1 LIPARKFN
9 RLNRAFIFS
18 FAGMKNSTYIMLI
31 PLILIQVWN
40 DASATTIHVPGDL
53 PSIGAAIELA
63 GNGDTILLA
72 PGTYHENITLSK
84 ALVIASHY
92 LSTGTESLI
101 DQTIIDGSAQT
112 VIDISG
118 PENMA
123 SSIIGLT
130 IRNGEDGIM
139 ASGPLNLLHNV
150 IEACGDGIDYET
162 GGGGSCIGNIFKE
175 NLDDGID
182 LDGSLS
188 DLIIEDNVIG
198 DNDDDGIEIRLHAYS
213 GMLSVCRISNNR
225 IFNNGEDGI
234 QFIDYPDTS
243 SRKYILERNLIYNNK
258 MAGIG
263 CMDNGNTR
271 EDYRGA
277 AIPEPICLFNNT
289 ISGHVYGITGGA
301 GLISVNNLIIQS
313 SEAGSLNVAGNS
325 VHAYSLFWDNT
336 KDLINSNFDDA
347 SCIFEDPLITLSFYP
362 MPESPCIDRGTPIYI
377 HETDTLLHLSQD
389 QYDGS
394 GPDIGAI
401 EHRVQS
407 SDDESGLDTGI
418 SIYPN
423 PCRDYLEISL
433 PGRDLDGSVMILD
446 QTGRVIINPEIRD
459 DKIRLQLEKYSPGV
473 YFVLLPGAEKYT
485 SHKIMKL

>member
-130 IRNGEDGIM
+130 IRNGEDGI
-139 ASGPLNLLHNV
+139 
-150 IEACGDGIDYET
+150 
-162 GGGGSCIGNIFKE
+162 
-175 NLDDGID
+175 
-182 LDGSLS
+182 
-188 DLIIEDNVIG
+188 
-198 DNDDDGIEIRLHAYS
+198 
-213 GMLSVCRISNNR
+213 
-225 IFNNGEDGI
+225 

-336 KDLINSNFDDA
+336 KDLINSNFNDA

-446 QTGRVIINPEIRD
+446 QTGRVIINQEIRD